1 MKTLRAIGALYIVS
15 ALWCIF
21 RLDLS
26 ASSLGFGLLN
36 PAAQVEYFSVYGGLQ
51 LGLGIAMIV
60 TSLQPKLLFGGL
72 YFSLVFSW
80 VLATSRGIGLAL
92 YEPNSLMWVL
102 MVLEV
107 CIALALTYAFKKYQ
121 TNLV

>member
-1 MKTLRAIGALYIVS
+1 MKTLRVIGALYIVS

-26 ASSLGFGLLN
+26 ANSLGFGLLS

-51 LGLGIAMIV
+51 LGLGVAMIAA
-60 TSLQPKLLFGGL
+60 SLQPKLLLGGL

-80 VLATSRGIGLAL
+80 VLAISRGVGLVL
-92 YEPNSLMWVL
+92 YEPNTLMWIL
-102 MVLEV
+102 MVLEL
-107 CIALALTYAFKKYQ
+107 CIALALMYAFKVHQK
-121 TNLV
+121 NEI